1 MFMYGGRPSGS
12 VDSGSDEGRGIPLTD
27 EDVKRGRTLF
37 VVDDDP
43 AIRRAMA
50 RLARAVG
57 YGAET
62 FGSAEEFLADP
73 PPSQDQPGCIL
84 LDVSLPGLSGP
95 ELHGR
100 LRREGWSF
108 PVIYVTAHDD
118 SSTREAIAE
127 TDAVAT
133 FAKPIEVAALLDMI
147 GELFERSERAID
159 TVGAGNTVDRPE
171 SKGTVSE

>member
-1 MFMYGGRPSGS
+1 M
-12 VDSGSDEGRGIPLTD
+12 SDED
-27 EDVKRGRTLF
+27 ERRGRTLF

-43 AIRRAMA
+43 AIRRALA

-57 YGAET
+57 YSAET

-73 PPSQDQPGCIL
+73 PPTQDQPGCIL

-95 ELHGR
+95 ELHAR
-100 LRREGWSF
+100 LRLEGWSY

-118 SSTREAIAE
+118 VGTREAIAG
-127 TDAVAT
+127 TDAAAT

-147 GELFERSERAID
+147 GELFERSECTSEAAAAGEAV
-159 TVGAGNTVDRPE
+159 VGPDLEAGK
-171 SKGTVSE
+171 SQ

>member
-1 MFMYGGRPSGS
+1 LGEK
-12 VDSGSDEGRGIPLTD
+12 VAN
-27 EDVKRGRTLF
+27 RGRTLF

-43 AIRRAMA
+43 AVRRALA

-73 PPSQDQPGCIL
+73 PPLNSQPGCIL

-95 ELHGR
+95 ELHQR
-100 LRREGWSF
+100 LRHEGWDV

-118 SSTREAIAE
+118 EFTLDAIAD
-127 TDAVAT
+127 TDAAAT
-133 FAKPIEVAALLDMI
+133 FAKPIEVAALLDII
-147 GELFERSERAID
+147 GVLFERLERSSEEGRAD
-159 TVGAGNTVDRPE
+159 SSVRAPE
-171 SKGTVSE
+171 

>member
-1 MFMYGGRPSGS
+1 MN
-12 VDSGSDEGRGIPLTD
+12 DEETG
-27 EDVKRGRTLF
+27 RGRTLF

-43 AIRRAMA
+43 AIRRALA

-73 PPSQDQPGCIL
+73 PPMDRQPGCIL

-95 ELHGR
+95 ELHHQIR
-100 LRREGWSF
+100 HKGWDV

-118 SSTREAIAE
+118 EMTRNAIAD
-127 TDAVAT
+127 TDAAAT

-147 GELFERSERAID
+147 GVLFERLDRSSEKVRSEYAG
-159 TVGAGNTVDRPE
+159 VGLDLDWETQQ
-171 SKGTVSE
+171 

>member
-1 MFMYGGRPSGS
+1 MTNE
-12 VDSGSDEGRGIPLTD
+12 DSRRGQ
-27 EDVKRGRTLF
+27 TLF

-43 AIRRAMA
+43 AIRRALF

-73 PPSQDQPGCIL
+73 PSTGSNPGCIL

-95 ELHGR
+95 ELHMQ
-100 LRREGWSF
+100 LREEGWDV

-118 SSTREAIAE
+118 PVTRAAIE
-127 TDAVAT
+127 QTDAAAT

-147 GELFERSERAID
+147 GDVFERTSRSNLNEVSAP
-159 TVGAGNTVDRPE
+159 VGQGTATDEDRPQ
-171 SKGTVSE
+171 

>member
-1 MFMYGGRPSGS
+1 MH
-12 VDSGSDEGRGIPLTD
+12 D
-27 EDVKRGRTLF
+27 EDRKRGRTLF

-43 AIRRAMA
+43 AIRRALA

-73 PPSQDQPGCIL
+73 PVQDQPGCIL

-95 ELHGR
+95 ELHTR
-100 LRREGWSF
+100 LRDDGWSY

-118 SSTREAIAE
+118 VSTRDAIAG
-127 TDAVAT
+127 TDAAAT

-147 GELFERSERAID
+147 GELFERSEIANEAI
-159 TVGAGNTVDRPE
+159 GAGDAVGVTDVKGRE
-171 SKGTVSE
+171 SE

>member
-1 MFMYGGRPSGS
+1 M
-12 VDSGSDEGRGIPLTD
+12 SDVEAG
-27 EDVKRGRTLF
+27 RGRTLF

-43 AIRRAMA
+43 AIRRALA

-73 PPSQDQPGCIL
+73 PPLDRQPGCIL

-95 ELHGR
+95 QLHHR
-100 LRREGWSF
+100 LRHDGWDV
-108 PVIYVTAHDD
+108 PIVYVTAHDD
-118 SSTREAIAE
+118 PATREAIAG
-127 TDAVAT
+127 TDAAAT

-147 GELFERSERAID
+147 GVLFERLERSSETAREETSGRGRQA
-159 TVGAGNTVDRPE
+159 TEGE
-171 SKGTVSE
+171 SP

>member
-1 MFMYGGRPSGS
+1 MRAEGVRCVKSAGS
-12 VDSGSDEGRGIPLTD
+12 S
-27 EDVKRGRTLF
+27 RGRTLF

-43 AIRRAMA
+43 AIRRALG

-73 PPSQDQPGCIL
+73 PPAGDRPGCIL

-95 ELHGR
+95 ELHER
-100 LRREGWSF
+100 LREDGWDV

-118 SSTREAIAE
+118 PATRSAIAK
-127 TDAVAT
+127 TDAAAT

-147 GELFERSERAID
+147 GEVFEKLESASRVAQSES
-159 TVGAGNTVDRPE
+159 VGWGAAKDEDERI
-171 SKGTVSE
+171 

>member
-1 MFMYGGRPSGS
+1 LR
-12 VDSGSDEGRGIPLTD
+12 D
-27 EDVKRGRTLF
+27 EDRKRGRTLF

-43 AIRRAMA
+43 AIRRALA

-73 PPSQDQPGCIL
+73 PPAQDQPGCIL

-95 ELHGR
+95 ELHAR
-100 LRREGWSF
+100 LRHEGWSY

-118 SSTREAIAE
+118 VSTRDAIAG
-127 TDAVAT
+127 TDAAAT

-147 GELFERSERAID
+147 GELFELSERTNEA
-159 TVGAGNTVDRPE
+159 VGPANAVVGSDSRGGE
-171 SKGTVSE
+171 SE

>member
-1 MFMYGGRPSGS
+1 MKTGFSGGIGFAI
-12 VDSGSDEGRGIPLTD
+12 VEGGQLSEEIAS
-27 EDVKRGRTLF
+27 RGRTLF

-43 AIRRAMA
+43 AIRRALA

-73 PPSQDQPGCIL
+73 PPLSSQPGCIL

-95 ELHGR
+95 ELHHR
-100 LRREGWSF
+100 LRNEGWDV

-118 SSTREAIAE
+118 ERTRDAIAD
-127 TDAVAT
+127 TDAAAT
-133 FAKPIEVAALLDMI
+133 FAKPIEVAALLDLI
-147 GELFERSERAID
+147 GVLFERLERSNKEGRAESS
-159 TVGAGNTVDRPE
+159 VRAPE
-171 SKGTVSE
+171 LDGS

>member
-1 MFMYGGRPSGS
+1 
-12 VDSGSDEGRGIPLTD
+12 VNDEEAG
-27 EDVKRGRTLF
+27 RGRTLF
-37 VVDDDP
+37 VIDDDP
-43 AIRRAMA
+43 AIRRALA

-73 PPSQDQPGCIL
+73 PSRGGQPGCIL

-95 ELHGR
+95 QLHHR
-100 LRREGWSF
+100 LRHEGWDV

-118 SSTREAIAE
+118 PVTREAIAE
-127 TDAVAT
+127 TDAAAT

-147 GELFERSERAID
+147 GVLFERSERSTQTARAH
-159 TVGAGNTVDRPE
+159 VSVPVRGVDAE
-171 SKGTVSE
+171 GTS

>member
-1 MFMYGGRPSGS
+1 MMTGEA
-12 VDSGSDEGRGIPLTD
+12 VLLHDEEAR
-27 EDVKRGRTLF
+27 RGRTLF

-43 AIRRAMA
+43 AIRRALA

-73 PPSQDQPGCIL
+73 PPMRDRPGCIL

-95 ELHGR
+95 QLHQR
-100 LRREGWSF
+100 LRHDGWDV

-118 SSTREAIAE
+118 PATRAAIGD
-127 TDAVAT
+127 TDAAAT

-147 GELFERSERAID
+147 GELFERLERSRETPSVETPGLGPDFDGVI
-159 TVGAGNTVDRPE
+159 
-171 SKGTVSE
+171 

>member
-1 MFMYGGRPSGS
+1 MMG
-12 VDSGSDEGRGIPLTD
+12 EGWLLND
-27 EDVKRGRTLF
+27 EDARRGRTLF

-43 AIRRAMA
+43 AIRRALA

-73 PPSQDQPGCIL
+73 PPTGDKPGCIL

-95 ELHGR
+95 QLHQR
-100 LRREGWSF
+100 LRHDGWDV

-118 SSTREAIAE
+118 PATREAIGE
-127 TDAVAT
+127 TDAAAT

-147 GELFERSERAID
+147 GELFERLERSSEALSVQATESGRDPEGAI
-159 TVGAGNTVDRPE
+159 
-171 SKGTVSE
+171 

>member
-1 MFMYGGRPSGS
+1 MA
-12 VDSGSDEGRGIPLTD
+12 DEGT
-27 EDVKRGRTLF
+27 KRGRTLF

-43 AIRRAMA
+43 AIRRALA

-73 PPSQDQPGCIL
+73 PPLRDEEGCIL

-95 ELHGR
+95 QLHHR
-100 LRREGWSF
+100 LRHEGWDV

-118 SSTREAIAE
+118 EATREAIAD
-127 TDAVAT
+127 TDAAAT
-133 FAKPIEVAALLDMI
+133 FAKPIEVAALLDII
-147 GELFERSERAID
+147 GDLFERLERSSTAAREVNAGGEPNAEG
-159 TVGAGNTVDRPE
+159 VGVP
-171 SKGTVSE
+171 

>member
-1 MFMYGGRPSGS
+1 M
-12 VDSGSDEGRGIPLTD
+12 SDEETG
-27 EDVKRGRTLF
+27 RGRTLF

-43 AIRRAMA
+43 AIRRALA

-73 PPSQDQPGCIL
+73 PPMDRQPGCVL

-95 ELHGR
+95 QLHHR
-100 LRREGWSF
+100 IRHEGWDV

-118 SSTREAIAE
+118 EVTRDAIAE
-127 TDAVAT
+127 TDAEAT

-147 GELFERSERAID
+147 GVLFERL
-159 TVGAGNTVDRPE
+159 DRSTEEMHAE
-171 SKGTVSE
+171 SGGRGLDSDEESFS

>member
-1 MFMYGGRPSGS
+1 MNGG
-12 VDSGSDEGRGIPLTD
+12 DST
-27 EDVKRGRTLF
+27 RGRTLF

-43 AIRRAMA
+43 AIRRALG

-62 FGSAEEFLADP
+62 FGSAEEFLSDP
-73 PPSQDQPGCIL
+73 PPTGAGPGCIL

-95 ELHGR
+95 ELHAK
-100 LRREGWSF
+100 LRDDGWDV

-118 SSTREAIAE
+118 PETRSAIAS
-127 TDAVAT
+127 TDAAAT

-147 GELFERSERAID
+147 GAVFERLEHEASYSEPEK
-159 TVGAGNTVDRPE
+159 AGWGSATHEDDA
-171 SKGTVSE
+171 K

>member
-1 MFMYGGRPSGS
+1 
-12 VDSGSDEGRGIPLTD
+12 VSDEEAG
-27 EDVKRGRTLF
+27 RGRTLF

-43 AIRRAMA
+43 AIRRALA

-73 PPSQDQPGCIL
+73 PSRDGQPGCIL

-95 ELHGR
+95 QLHHR
-100 LRREGWSF
+100 LRHEGWDV

-118 SSTREAIAE
+118 PVTREAIAE
-127 TDAVAT
+127 TDAAAT

-147 GELFERSERAID
+147 GVLFERLERSSKTVRADASVPGRGPD
-159 TVGAGNTVDRPE
+159 TEG
-171 SKGTVSE
+171 VS

>member
-1 MFMYGGRPSGS
+1 MNE
-12 VDSGSDEGRGIPLTD
+12 DSRRGQ
-27 EDVKRGRTLF
+27 TLF

-43 AIRRAMA
+43 AIRRALF

-73 PPSQDQPGCIL
+73 PSTGSNPGCIL

-95 ELHGR
+95 ELHMQ
-100 LRREGWSF
+100 LREDGWDV

-118 SSTREAIAE
+118 PVTRAAIE
-127 TDAVAT
+127 QTDAAAT

-147 GELFERSERAID
+147 GDVFERTSRSNPNEMSAP
-159 TVGAGNTVDRPE
+159 VGRGTATDEDRPQ
-171 SKGTVSE
+171 

>member
-1 MFMYGGRPSGS
+1 LN
-12 VDSGSDEGRGIPLTD
+12 DEER
-27 EDVKRGRTLF
+27 KQGRTLF

-43 AIRRAMA
+43 AIRRALA

-73 PPSQDQPGCIL
+73 PPMQDQPGCIL

-95 ELHGR
+95 ELHAR
-100 LRREGWSF
+100 LRLEGWSY

-118 SSTREAIAE
+118 VSTRDAIAG
-127 TDAVAT
+127 TDAAAT

-147 GELFERSERAID
+147 GELFERSERAD
-159 TVGAGNTVDRPE
+159 QAVGARDDVGGTDLKGGE
-171 SKGTVSE
+171 S

>member
-1 MFMYGGRPSGS
+1 MNDG
-12 VDSGSDEGRGIPLTD
+12 DA
-27 EDVKRGRTLF
+27 KRGRTLF

-43 AIRRAMA
+43 AIRRALA

-73 PPSQDQPGCIL
+73 PPLQDQSGCIL
-84 LDVSLPGLSGP
+84 LDVALPGLSGP

-118 SSTREAIAE
+118 VSTRAAIAG

-159 TVGAGNTVDRPE
+159 TAGAGNAAVAHDL
-171 SKGTVSE
+171 KGTVSE

>member
-1 MFMYGGRPSGS
+1 MR
-12 VDSGSDEGRGIPLTD
+12 D
-27 EDVKRGRTLF
+27 EDRKRGRTLF

-43 AIRRAMA
+43 AIRRALA

-73 PPSQDQPGCIL
+73 PPTQDQPGCIL

-95 ELHGR
+95 ELHMR
-100 LRREGWSF
+100 LRHEGWSY

-118 SSTREAIAE
+118 VSTRDAIAG
-127 TDAVAT
+127 TDAAAT

-147 GELFERSERAID
+147 GELFERSECANGA
-159 TVGAGNTVDRPE
+159 VGAGDAVGVTDLKGRE
-171 SKGTVSE
+171 SE